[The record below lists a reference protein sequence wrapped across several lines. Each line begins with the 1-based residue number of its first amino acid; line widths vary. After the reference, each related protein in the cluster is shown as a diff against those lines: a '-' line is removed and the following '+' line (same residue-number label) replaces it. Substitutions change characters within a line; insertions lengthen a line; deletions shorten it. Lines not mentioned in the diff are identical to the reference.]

1 MNLQLASVLL
11 IEIIST
17 LNANPTLEGY
27 EYKHGKT
34 DSYDYHENNDDLII
48 KTKGMSN
55 IFFFDLTILLSII
68 YSIFSN

>member
-17 LNANPTLEGY
+17 LNANPTLEDY
-27 EYKHGKT
+27 EYEYGET

-48 KTKGMSN
+48 KSKGMLN
-55 IFFFDLTILLSII
+55 IFLL
-68 YSIFSN
+68 

>member
-27 EYKHGKT
+27 EYKYGKT

-55 IFFFDLTILLSII
+55 IFFFDLTILLGES
-68 YSIFSN
+68 